1 LLSLRSA
8 IAAVAVA
15 GAVAAAPAAAN
26 AATGYNAQDIG
37 SGKHVTS
44 NATQYSNGLLML
56 DSFSKND
63 NWFYGMRPKT
73 LVVSVDNHNNAIWVS
88 HEFDSA
94 TVCGVMDPTCASQRR
109 EYFSESEPA
118 AIGRNT
124 VRLDIYHADNP
135 NYVNLRNQLID
146 AIKAGVDV
154 AQEVKDAWS
163 QLTKS

>member
-8 IAAVAVA
+8 VAALAVA

-44 NATQYSNGLLML
+44 SATQYANGLMML
-56 DSFSKND
+56 DSFAKND

-73 LVVSVDNHNNAIWVS
+73 LIVSVDANNNAIWVS

-94 TVCGVMDPTCASQRR
+94 TVCGVMDPSCASQRR
-109 EYFSESEPA
+109 ETFSEAEPA
-118 AIGRNT
+118 AIGRNA

-146 AIKAGVDV
+146 VIKAGADV
-154 AQEVKDAWS
+154 AQEVKDAWN
-163 QLTKS
+163 QLQKS